1 MDRIPLPK
9 PLPAHTRALARAL
22 LSRGGAS
29 PQAKHMP
36 KLSSRLFVRLFV
48 VVAAIGVL
56 FYFVRVRPA
65 ATRAQA
71 ATVSGPGA
79 PRAVPVL
86 VTSVEQRDIPV
97 WLEGLGTVN
106 AWQQVTVR
114 PQVDGRLDKVS
125 FREGQTVRRGDLLA
139 QIDPRPFQ
147 VQLHQAEG
155 ALARD
160 RAQLEAG
167 KRNLERFRTLRESNF
182 VAVQQVDDQIGVV
195 GQAEG
200 TVQIDLA
207 AVESARLNLDYARI
221 TAPLD
226 GIVGVRLVD
235 SGNLVRAADT
245 TGIAVIT
252 QIDPAAVIFTLPQDE
267 LPRITLAQRRGAIP
281 VEAWSRDGQTRIAT
295 GQLMVIDNQINQTT
309 ATLRLKALIRNP
321 DRQLWPNQ
329 FVKARLLLDTEHGAL
344 VVPAAAV
351 QRGPQGTFVYVV
363 DQKQMASPRPV
374 EVKLITAE
382 VAVLAKGLTPGEQ
395 VVVEGQSQLRPGA
408 QVMARP
414 LDNARGAHGRQDH
427 QDPKAA
433 QKGPQKSPKKG
444 PQEGKPA
451 AAP

>member
-1 MDRIPLPK
+1 
-9 PLPAHTRALARAL
+9 
-22 LSRGGAS
+22 
-29 PQAKHMP
+29 MP

-48 VVAAIGVL
+48 ALAAIGVL
-56 FYFVRVRPA
+56 FYFIRIRPA
-65 ATRAQA
+65 ATGAQA
-71 ATVSGPGA
+71 ATVSGPHQ

-86 VTSVEQRDIPV
+86 IAPAEQRDIPV
-97 WLEGLGTVN
+97 WLEGLGTVT

-114 PQVDGRLDKVS
+114 PQVDGRLDKVF
-125 FREGQTVRRGDLLA
+125 FREGQTVHRGDLLA
-139 QIDPRPFQ
+139 QIDPRPFL

-155 ALARD
+155 AMARD

-182 VAVQQVDDQIGVV
+182 VAAQQVDDQIALV

-200 TVQIDLA
+200 TVQMDLA

-235 SGNLVRAADT
+235 PGNLVRAADP
-245 TGIAVIT
+245 TGIVVIA
-252 QIDPAAVIFTLPQDE
+252 QVDPAAVVFTLPQDE
-267 LPRITLAQRRGAIP
+267 LSRITLAQRRGAVS

-295 GQLMVIDNQINQTT
+295 GQLVVINNQINQTT

-329 FVKARLLLDTEHGAL
+329 FVKARLLLDTERGAL

-382 VAVLAKGLTPGEQ
+382 VAVLAKGLSPGEP
-395 VVVEGQSQLRPGA
+395 VVIEGQNQLRPGA
-408 QVMARP
+408 QVVARP
-414 LDNARGAHGRQDH
+414 LENARGSHGARDPHDAGARGSKGSPQPPQDD
-427 QDPKAA
+427 QSPKAPR
-433 QKGPQKSPKKG
+433 KGKTAG
-444 PQEGKPA
+444 A
-451 AAP
+451 R

>member
-1 MDRIPLPK
+1 
-9 PLPAHTRALARAL
+9 
-22 LSRGGAS
+22 
-29 PQAKHMP
+29 MP

-48 VVAAIGVL
+48 AAAAIGAL
-56 FYFVRVRPA
+56 LYFVRARP
-65 ATRAQA
+65 TTTGAQA

-86 VTSVEQRDIPV
+86 IAPVEQRDIPV
-97 WLEGLGTVN
+97 WLEGLGTVT

-114 PQVDGRLDKVS
+114 PQVDGRLDRIF
-125 FREGQTVRRGDLLA
+125 FREGQTVHRGELLA
-139 QIDPRPFQ
+139 QIDPRPYQ

-182 VAVQQVDDQIGVV
+182 VAVQQVDDQVALV

-200 TVQIDLA
+200 SVQIDMA

-235 SGNLVRAADT
+235 AGNLVRAADT
-245 TGIAVIT
+245 NGIVVIT
-252 QIDPAAVIFTLPQDE
+252 QVDPVAVIFTLPQDE
-267 LPRITLAQRRGAIP
+267 LPRITQAQRRGAVPI
-281 VEAWSRDGQTRIAT
+281 EAWSRDGQTRIAT

-309 ATLRLKALIRNP
+309 ATLRLKALVRNL

-329 FVKARLLLDTEHGAL
+329 FVKARLLLDTERGAL
-344 VVPAAAV
+344 VVPATAV
-351 QRGPQGTFVYVV
+351 QRGPQGTLVYVV

-374 EVKLITAE
+374 EVKLVTAE

-395 VVVEGQSQLRPGA
+395 VVVEGQNQLRPGA

-414 LDNARGAHGRQDH
+414 LENTRKDSKGAPQGHPQDH
-427 QDPKAA
+427 PQDH
-433 QKGPQKSPKKG
+433 PQG
-444 PQEGKPA
+444 DPQNHNEPQTPRKRKTA
-451 AAP
+451 TAP